1 MFKEFTSKMFVH
13 LVALLEKFKQ
23 VQQINTVILLLTIKE
38 FTCWAMYLW
47 LYLAVNLTVS
57 FKMLKNGQAS
67 YFKNLVV

>member
-1 MFKEFTSKMFVH
+1 MFVH

-57 FKMLKNGQAS
+57 FKMLKNDQAT
-67 YFKNLVV
+67 YFKNLVVWTPQNF